1 MKIILNANK
10 LMTEK
15 QLHEI
20 YEQIFI
26 KIYTKREMKQ
36 KNSVTKNSTKLHSF
50 TTARSSEHDFLW
62 NIAMSLNLISF
73 EFLRA
78 FVCMGMDINIMM
90 AMLYKNF

>member
-26 KIYTKREMKQ
+26 KIYTKQEMKQ
-36 KNSVTKNSTKLHSF
+36 NTLKKKFRHEKF
-50 TTARSSEHDFLW
+50 H
-62 NIAMSLNLISF
+62 
-73 EFLRA
+73 
-78 FVCMGMDINIMM
+78 
-90 AMLYKNF
+90 

>member
-26 KIYTKREMKQ
+26 KIYTMREMKQ
-36 KNSVTKNSTKLHSF
+36 NKLEKKIPSRKNPLKCIL
-50 TTARSSEHDFLW
+50 
-62 NIAMSLNLISF
+62 SLPLSRLNMTFYGTLQC
-73 EFLRA
+73 R
-78 FVCMGMDINIMM
+78 
-90 AMLYKNF
+90 